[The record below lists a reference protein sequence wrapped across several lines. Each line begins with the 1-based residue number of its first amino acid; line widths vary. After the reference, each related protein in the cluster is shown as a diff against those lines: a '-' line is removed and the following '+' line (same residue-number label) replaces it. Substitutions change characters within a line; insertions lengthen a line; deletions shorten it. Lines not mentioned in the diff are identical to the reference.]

1 MIYARQIKNA
11 AANMMRSGRATVVF
25 HSAARALDSEKSDLS
40 IS

>member
-25 HSAARALDSEKSDLS
+25 HSSPCS
-40 IS
+40 